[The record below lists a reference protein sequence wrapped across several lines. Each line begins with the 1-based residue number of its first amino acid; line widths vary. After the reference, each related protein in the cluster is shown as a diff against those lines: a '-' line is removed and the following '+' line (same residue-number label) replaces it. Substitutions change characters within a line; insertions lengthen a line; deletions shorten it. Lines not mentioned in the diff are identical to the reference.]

1 MAGKQVAKRKPRS
14 DLGKKKSDENKTFPD
29 GSKPG
34 DIVKYHYEDG
44 EMVGRLVVSTTGGRL
59 WQGKAPNHKAGPGRP
74 PEQIREQARNSF
86 GARIARLEEIID
98 SPHSSH
104 RDVTSAMALLAKL
117 GVASQVEHHGD
128 RGQPVIILPPQVQP
142 QVLQAQEV
150 QEGEV
155 ESDPTGSLDAEEAA
169 PRLESGPGEPVG

>member
-14 DLGKKKSDENKTFPD
+14 DIGKKKAADGDAFPD
-29 GSKPG
+29 GTKPG

-86 GARIARLEEIID
+86 GARIARLEAIID
-98 SPHSSH
+98 DPTTPA

-150 QEGEV
+150 QEGVTE
-155 ESDPTGSLDAEEAA
+155 PLDAEGAA
-169 PRLESGPGEPVG
+169 PLLESGPGEPVG